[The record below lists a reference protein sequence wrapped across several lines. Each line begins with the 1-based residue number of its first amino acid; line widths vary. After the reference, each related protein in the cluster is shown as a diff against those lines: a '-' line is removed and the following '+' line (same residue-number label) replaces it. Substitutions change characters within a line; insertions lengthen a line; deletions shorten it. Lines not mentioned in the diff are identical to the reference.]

1 MHHHPE
7 LFLARNSV
15 FELILS
21 IETIVDM
28 WRSSFPKSF
37 GQTEQV
43 TGGIRLVTVVTVNR
57 NRNRPYIPVTANPS
71 ASKQWPLVVLA
82 MFPPLALTFCML
94 DSAARHYL
102 FIHHLIV
109 QRSCVNVCELNR
121 WPAHRAWQQPYV
133 EECYPSVSD

>member
-57 NRNRPYIPVTANPS
+57 NRNRPYIPVTANPRHGVTS
-71 ASKQWPLVVLA
+71 ISLSGIPKG
-82 MFPPLALTFCML
+82 LTGPC
-94 DSAARHYL
+94 A
-102 FIHHLIV
+102 I
-109 QRSCVNVCELNR
+109 N
-121 WPAHRAWQQPYV
+121 
-133 EECYPSVSD
+133 